1 MKKILCFMI
10 ISSLMSDSKQLI
22 FDFNPNSDISS
33 WRVVDDVVMGGMSQ
47 GRFKLNENG
56 NGFYFGEVSLEN
68 NGGFSSL
75 RYQFKEKNITGY
87 SKIILKIK
95 GDGKDY
101 QFRLKDEVN
110 NFYSYISSFSTNKD
124 WQLIEI
130 NLAEMYPGF
139 RGRKLEMSKFS
150 SSVIEEIAF
159 LIGNKRNE
167 SFQLEIDVIYLE

>member
-1 MKKILCFMI
+1 MI
-10 ISSLMSDSKQLI
+10 ISSLMSDSKQFI
-22 FDFNPNSDISS
+22 FDFNPKSDISS
-33 WRVVDDVVMGGMSQ
+33 WRVVDDGVMGGLSQ

-75 RYQFKEKNITGY
+75 RYRFKEKNIARY

-101 QFRLKDEVN
+101 QFRVKDKIS
-110 NFYSYISSFSTNKD
+110 NFHSYISSFSTNKE

-150 SSVIEEIAF
+150 SNVIEEIAF

-167 SFQLEIDVIYLE
+167 SFQLEIDAIYLE

>member
-1 MKKILCFMI
+1 MI
-10 ISSLMSDSKQLI
+10 ISSLMSDSKELI
-22 FDFNPNSDISS
+22 FDFNSNSDISA
-33 WRVVDDVVMGGMSQ
+33 WRVVDDVVMGGESE
-47 GRFKLNENG
+47 GNFKLNENG
-56 NGFYFGEVSLEN
+56 NGVYFGEVSLEN

-75 RYQFKEKNITGY
+75 RFRFNKKEISNY

-101 QFRLKDEVN
+101 QFRVKDN
-110 NFYSYISSFSTNKD
+110 YRNFYSYISSFSTNKN

-130 NLAEMYPGF
+130 NLSEMYPGF

-150 SSVIEEIAF
+150 SSIIEEIAF

-167 SFQLEIDVIYLE
+167 SFKIEIDKIYLE

>member
-1 MKKILCFMI
+1 
-10 ISSLMSDSKQLI
+10 MSDSKELI
-22 FDFNPNSDISS
+22 FDFNSNSDISA
-33 WRVVDDVVMGGMSQ
+33 WRVVDDVVMGGESE
-47 GRFKLNENG
+47 GNFKLNENG
-56 NGFYFGEVSLEN
+56 NGVYFGEVSLEN

-75 RYQFKEKNITGY
+75 RFRFNKKEISNY

-101 QFRLKDEVN
+101 QFRVKDN
-110 NFYSYISSFSTNKD
+110 YRNFYSYISSFSTNKN

-130 NLAEMYPGF
+130 NLSEMYPGF

-150 SSVIEEIAF
+150 SSAIEEIAF

-167 SFQLEIDVIYLE
+167 SFKIEIDKIYLE

>member
-1 MKKILCFMI
+1 
-10 ISSLMSDSKQLI
+10 MSDSKELI
-22 FDFNPNSDISS
+22 FDFNSNSDISA
-33 WRVVDDVVMGGMSQ
+33 WRVVDDVVMGGESE
-47 GRFKLNENG
+47 GNFKLNENG
-56 NGFYFGEVSLEN
+56 NGVYFGEVSLEN

-75 RYQFKEKNITGY
+75 RFRFNKKEISNY

-101 QFRLKDEVN
+101 QFRVKDN
-110 NFYSYISSFSTNKD
+110 YRNFYSYISSFSTNKN

-130 NLAEMYPGF
+130 NLSEMYPGF

-167 SFQLEIDVIYLE
+167 SFKIEIDKIYLE

>member
-1 MKKILCFMI
+1 
-10 ISSLMSDSKQLI
+10 MSA
-22 FDFNPNSDISS
+22 
-33 WRVVDDVVMGGMSQ
+33 WRVVDDVVMGGESE
-47 GRFKLNENG
+47 GNFKLNENG
-56 NGFYFGEVSLEN
+56 NGVYFGEVSLEN

-75 RYQFKEKNITGY
+75 RFRFNKKEISNY

-101 QFRLKDEVN
+101 QFRVKDN
-110 NFYSYISSFSTNKD
+110 YRNFYSYISSFSTNKN

-130 NLAEMYPGF
+130 NLSEMYPGF

-167 SFQLEIDVIYLE
+167 SFKIEIDKIYLE

>member
-1 MKKILCFMI
+1 
-10 ISSLMSDSKQLI
+10 
-22 FDFNPNSDISS
+22 
-33 WRVVDDVVMGGMSQ
+33 VDDVVMGGRST
-47 GRFKLNENG
+47 GNFKLSKDG
-56 NGFYFGEVSLEN
+56 NGVFYGNVSLEN

-110 NFYSYISSFSTNKD
+110 NFYSYICSFSTNKD
-124 WQLIEI
+124 WQRIEI

-167 SFQLEIDVIYLE
+167 SFQLEIDAIYLE

>member
-1 MKKILCFMI
+1 
-10 ISSLMSDSKQLI
+10 MSDSKELI
-22 FDFNPNSDISS
+22 FDFNSNSDISA
-33 WRVVDDVVMGGMSQ
+33 WRVVDDVVMGGESE
-47 GRFKLNENG
+47 GNFKLNENG
-56 NGFYFGEVSLEN
+56 NGVYFGEVSLEN

-75 RYQFKEKNITGY
+75 RFRFNKKEISNY

-101 QFRLKDEVN
+101 QFRVKDN
-110 NFYSYISSFSTNKD
+110 YRNFYSYISSFSTNKN

-130 NLAEMYPGF
+130 NLSEMYPGF

-150 SSVIEEIAF
+150 SSIIEEIAF

-167 SFQLEIDVIYLE
+167 SFKIEIDKIYLE

>member
-1 MKKILCFMI
+1 MI
-10 ISSLMSDSKQLI
+10 ISSLMSDSKELI
-22 FDFNPNSDISS
+22 FDFNSNSDISA
-33 WRVVDDVVMGGMSQ
+33 WRVVDDVVMGGESE
-47 GRFKLNENG
+47 GNFKLNENG
-56 NGFYFGEVSLEN
+56 NGVYFGEVSLEN

-75 RYQFKEKNITGY
+75 RFRFNKKEISNY

-101 QFRLKDEVN
+101 QFRVKDN
-110 NFYSYISSFSTNKD
+110 YRNFYSYISSFSTNKN

-130 NLAEMYPGF
+130 NLSEMYPGF

-167 SFQLEIDVIYLE
+167 SFKIEIDKIYLE

>member
-1 MKKILCFMI
+1 
-10 ISSLMSDSKQLI
+10 
-22 FDFNPNSDISS
+22 
-33 WRVVDDVVMGGMSQ
+33 MGGESE
-47 GRFKLNENG
+47 GNFKLNENG
-56 NGFYFGEVSLEN
+56 NGVYFGEVSLEN

-75 RYQFKEKNITGY
+75 RFRFNKKEISNY

-101 QFRLKDEVN
+101 QFRVKDN
-110 NFYSYISSFSTNKD
+110 YRNFYSYISSFSTNKN

-130 NLAEMYPGF
+130 NLSEMYPGF

-150 SSVIEEIAF
+150 SSIIEEIAF

-167 SFQLEIDVIYLE
+167 SFKIEIDKIYLE